1 MNSAAR
7 WKRRDA
13 AWGAM
18 QRQRV
23 MACGAW
29 RRVGGALLMLALAAA
44 ALAPVASH
52 AAAPAANAGS
62 GPSATSP
69 ASDAEKDI
77 APAERLLFM
86 TPHLRGVAAQTE
98 LDYAMTLSHPPEKA
112 SDTVRVLVQSANNAA
127 DDASVSDRTGKVSV
141 PSGGLPCNP
150 VIVYFLEHDI
160 AEMEQLTGGQRRYFQ
175 KRVRLALAANP
186 PITEV
191 TSNANGKSVKA
202 RKIEIQPYLND
213 PNAQRFPDFTN
224 KRYTFVLADDV
235 PGGVTLIR
243 TEVPGENNDFAHP
256 KLTETLS
263 FTGAFRKLAP
273 PPAHGAPVP
282 PAPPNG
288 PRASR

>member
-1 MNSAAR
+1 MMDRAAR
-7 WKRRDA
+7 FVRRDA
-13 AWGAM
+13 AWRLARGATA
-18 QRQRV
+18 RLPWWATRWIV
-23 MACGAW
+23 SG
-29 RRVGGALLMLALAAA
+29 LLAAA
-44 ALAPVASH
+44 AVALTPVASH
-52 AAAPAANAGS
+52 AATPAAS
-62 GPSATSP
+62 GASAASP
-69 ASDAEKDI
+69 ASEAESDI

-112 SDTVRVLVQSANNAA
+112 SDTVRVLVKSANNSG
-127 DDASVSDRTGKVSV
+127 DDASISDRTGKVSV

-186 PITEV
+186 PITPV
-191 TSNANGKSVKA
+191 TSNANGKTVKA

-213 PNAQRFPDFTN
+213 PNAQRFPDFVG
-224 KRYTFVLADDV
+224 KRYTFVFADDV
-235 PGGVTLIR
+235 PGGVSMIR
-243 TEVPGENNDFAHP
+243 TEVPGDNNDFAHP

-263 FTGAFRKLAP
+263 FTGALRKLVPPPTHGTPAP
-273 PPAHGAPVP
+273 PP
-282 PAPPNG
+282 PPNG

>member
-1 MNSAAR
+1 MMDRPANFVRREAAR
-7 WKRRDA
+7 CRVRSATTHLSWRVA
-13 AWGAM
+13 A
-18 QRQRV
+18 
-23 MACGAW
+23 
-29 RRVGGALLMLALAAA
+29 GGLLAVA
-44 ALAPVASH
+44 ALALTPRASH
-52 AAAPAANAGS
+52 AASPAAAS
-62 GPSATSP
+62 GASATSP
-69 ASDAEKDI
+69 ASQAEADI

-112 SDTVRVLVQSANNAA
+112 SDTVRVLVTSANNSG

-186 PITEV
+186 PITQV
-191 TSNANGKSVKA
+191 TSNANGKTVKA

-213 PNAQRFPDFTN
+213 PNAQRFPDFVA

-256 KLTETLS
+256 KLIETLS
-263 FTGAFRKLAP
+263 FTGAVRKLVP
-273 PPAHGAPVP
+273 PPAHGTPAPP
-282 PAPPNG
+282 PPPNG